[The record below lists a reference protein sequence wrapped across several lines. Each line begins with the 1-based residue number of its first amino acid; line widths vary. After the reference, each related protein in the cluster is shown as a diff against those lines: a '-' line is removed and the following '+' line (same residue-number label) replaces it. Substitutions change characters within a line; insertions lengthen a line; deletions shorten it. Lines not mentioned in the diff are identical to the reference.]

1 MLCGN
6 RLYLSCGP
14 THRRTLLTTPP
25 RRHPG
30 LELYKDDLVMWMY
43 TISFYLLV
51 RINHFTSFFIVWL
64 ESAGHAVCRVI
75 SCNSGAD
82 VRFIVSSVQCTILLL
97 TIAKKLHP
105 HDVGTINIYRSTSRS
120 QGTVIFLTEPRRS
133 VIESASSIACS
144 IVCLETWRRAPPS
157 VTVWLF
163 ATCPSGNPPYTK
175 FLIQKKYSKG
185 LPHVSIIDLRGSNGY
200 V

>member
-51 RINHFTSFFIVWL
+51 RINHFISFLIVWL

-82 VRFIVSSVQCTILLL
+82 VRFIVRAVYSVQYFCCQ
-97 TIAKKLHP
+97 IAKELHP

-144 IVCLETWRRAPPS
+144 IVCLET
-157 VTVWLF
+157 
-163 ATCPSGNPPYTK
+163 
-175 FLIQKKYSKG
+175 
-185 LPHVSIIDLRGSNGY
+185 
-200 V
+200 